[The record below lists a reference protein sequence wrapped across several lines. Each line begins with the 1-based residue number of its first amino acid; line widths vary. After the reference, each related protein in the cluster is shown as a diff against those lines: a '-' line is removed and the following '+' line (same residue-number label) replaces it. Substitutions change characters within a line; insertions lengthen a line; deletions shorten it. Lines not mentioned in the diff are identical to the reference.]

1 MAFQQGLSGLDASAS
16 QLNTIGNNIA
26 NASTVGFKSSNTQ
39 FSDIIASAFN
49 GAGSTS
55 SGIGTQVSRI
65 SQSFTQGNIQST
77 GNSLDMAINGQGFF
91 RMNNNGNITFTRN
104 GQFQLDKNG
113 YLVDAAGNQVT
124 GYLAASN
131 GTIVAA
137 TPTPIQIP
145 TANLA
150 PTPTTQATVGVNLDS
165 SATPPTTTPFNPNDP
180 TTFNNSTSVTVYDS
194 LGNSHIASLYFV
206 LNTAAPTPPAT
217 ASWNTYL
224 TVDGTS
230 VPAVVPPASPTP
242 IGTLGFNASGTLVS
256 PPAATTPTPLQTGQI
271 AVSLPPANGAAAQ
284 AITMSFGNSTQYGSP
299 FGVNQLVQNGYTSGQ
314 LSGFT
319 TSATGIIQGNYSNGQ
334 SKNLGQIALANFA
347 DPQGLQSLGNNQW
360 GESFNSGAALI
371 GAPSSGNLGA
381 IQSGAVEGSNVNLTS
396 ELVNMIT
403 AQRNYQANAQTIK
416 TEDQITQTLINLR

>member
-39 FSDIIASAFN
+39 FSDLIASAF
-49 GAGSTS
+49 S
-55 SGIGTQVSRI
+55 SASSAPVGIGTQISRV

-113 YLVDAAGNQVT
+113 FLVNASGSQVT
-124 GYLAASN
+124 GYPATAN

-150 PTPTTQATVGVNLDS
+150 PTPTSQGTVGVHLDS
-165 SATPPTTTPFNPNDP
+165 SSTVPTTTPFNPTDP

-194 LGNSHIASLYFV
+194 LGNSHIATLYFV
-206 LNTAAPTPPAT
+206 LKPPPAT
-217 ASWNTYL
+217 ASWDTYL

-242 IGTLGFNASGTLVS
+242 IGTLGFNSSGALVS
-256 PPAATTPTPLQTGQI
+256 PPAAPPLQLGQI
-271 AVSLPPANGAAAQ
+271 AVSLPFTNGATTPQ
-284 AITMSFGNSTQYGSP
+284 AITLGFANSTQYGSP
-299 FGVNQLVQNGYTSGQ
+299 FSVNQLAQDGYTSGQ
-314 LSGFT
+314 LSGFS
-319 TSATGIIQGNYSNGQ
+319 TSTTGIIQGNYSNGQ
-334 SKNLGQIALANFA
+334 SKNLGQVALANFA
-347 DPQGLQSLGNNQW
+347 DPQGLQSQGNNQW
-360 GESFNSGAALI
+360 VETFNSGSALV
-371 GAPSSGNLGA
+371 GAPGSGNLGA

-396 ELVNMIT
+396 QLVDMIT

>member
-137 TPTPIQIP
+137 TPAPIQIP

-150 PTPTTQATVGVNLDS
+150 PTPTNQATVGVNLDS
-165 SATPPTTTPFNPNDP
+165 SATVPSTTPFNPNDP

-194 LGNSHIASLYFV
+194 LGNSHIASLYFA
-206 LNTAAPTPPAT
+206 LNATPTAPAT

-256 PPAATTPTPLQTGQI
+256 PTTTPPGQI
-271 AVSLPPANGAAAQ
+271 AVSLPLTNGATTPQ

>member
-165 SATPPTTTPFNPNDP
+165 SATVPSTTPFNPNDP

-206 LNTAAPTPPAT
+206 QNPVTPP
-217 ASWNTYL
+217 
-224 TVDGTS
+224 
-230 VPAVVPPASPTP
+230 PPHR
-242 IGTLGFNASGTLVS
+242 
-256 PPAATTPTPLQTGQI
+256 
-271 AVSLPPANGAAAQ
+271 SLPPG
-284 AITMSFGNSTQYGSP
+284 
-299 FGVNQLVQNGYTSGQ
+299 
-314 LSGFT
+314 
-319 TSATGIIQGNYSNGQ
+319 
-334 SKNLGQIALANFA
+334 
-347 DPQGLQSLGNNQW
+347 
-360 GESFNSGAALI
+360 ALI
-371 GAPSSGNLGA
+371 
-381 IQSGAVEGSNVNLTS
+381 
-396 ELVNMIT
+396 
-403 AQRNYQANAQTIK
+403 
-416 TEDQITQTLINLR
+416 